1 MEWNYK
7 QIRKRSW
14 DTTFKKGRKS
24 WLKLALV
31 AFLFAFIGASN
42 GSQTTFID
50 TIDEYIGAN
59 DPLLPGNVDILKEY
73 IVETPIVKNV
83 PFITSDFILT
93 IIDSTSKGATWI
105 LKLLAANLAYFQRNK
120 GEVVAVLIIGA
131 LIAAVLKF
139 FILNVA
145 LVGKN
150 RYVMENRFTQNVKMR
165 RIFAPF
171 HKETLWNTVKVMFLY
186 KLSVSLWSLTII
198 GGIYKF
204 YQYAAVQYLVAEDP
218 TITWKEAKVLSKQM
232 TDGYKWKMFLTQL
245 SFWYIWLLKA
255 IPLAGLFVAVPLEMQ
270 LNAELYFTVRNN
282 PNMKS
287 DLLKEPSFSGMP
299 YVEVHGEPE
308 FILKDISIMLPA
320 VGDKN
325 SRYSLTDFIFMF
337 FVFCFIGWLWECGL
351 HIFRNHELVNRGT
364 TYGPW
369 IPIYGVGGTTM
380 VFLLDRVRDNKLK
393 LVALEVVIC
402 GILEYLGS
410 FLLDIMFNA
419 SYWDYKDMLL
429 NVNGRICFAGLTAFA
444 LGGMAAIY
452 LIAPAIADFTQKQTR
467 KWQVTVAAL
476 LCTAFVVDI
485 VCCLIFGFNSG
496 AGVGGSI

>member
-14 DTTFKKGRKS
+14 DTVFKKGKKS
-24 WLKLALV
+24 WFMLIVV

-42 GSQTTFID
+42 SSQTTFID

-83 PFITSDFILT
+83 PFITSDFALAV
-93 IIDSTSKGATWI
+93 IDSISKGATWI

-145 LVGKN
+145 LVGRN
-150 RYVMENRFTQNVKMR
+150 RYVMENRFTKDVKMR

-171 HKETLWNTVKVMFLY
+171 HKETLWNTVKVMFMY

-198 GGIYKF
+198 GGFYKF
-204 YQYAAVQYLVAEDP
+204 YQYAAVQYLVAENP
-218 TITWKEAKVLSKQM
+218 AITWKEAKSLSKQM
-232 TDGYKWKMFLTQL
+232 TNGYKWKMFLTQL

-255 IPLAGLFVAVPLEMQ
+255 IPLAGLLMAVPLEMQ
-270 LNAELYFTVRNN
+270 LNAEFYFTLRNN
-282 PNMKS
+282 PDVHT
-287 DLLKEPSFSGMP
+287 DLLTEPAFSGKP
-299 YVEVHGEPE
+299 YIEAQGGPE
-308 FILKDISIMLPA
+308 YALQDVAVMFPA
-320 VGDKN
+320 VTGKE
-325 SRYSLTDFIFMF
+325 SRYSVTDFIFMF

-351 HIFRNHELVNRGT
+351 HVVRDHTLVNRGT

-369 IPIYGVGGTTM
+369 IPIYGVGGTVM
-380 VFLLDRVRDNKLK
+380 VFLLDRVRENKLK
-393 LVALEVVIC
+393 LIALEVVIC
-402 GILEYLGS
+402 GILEYLAS
-410 FLLDIMFNA
+410 FLLDIMFNS
-419 SYWDYKDMLL
+419 SYWDYKDMLF

-452 LIAPAIADFTQKQTR
+452 LVAPFIAEFAKRFSKKNQILAAAILCFTFMADL
-467 KWQVTVAAL
+467 A
-476 LCTAFVVDI
+476 
-485 VCCLIFGFNSG
+485 CCLIFGFNSG
-496 AGVGGSI
+496 AGVGGGI